1 MYFPYG
7 SRASS
12 LAWGDRRK
20 VLFRVGG
27 GIVDRRLCLLLAI
40 VLQLV
45 APISGAL
52 LPCQTEVS
60 FRGTLEPTQWRWKC
74 GQVRIAGLKASS
86 RACTRPTVTS
96 LLMHSHSPSAQA
108 HFVPE
113 LTVWGIASESKFVHQ
128 FFMTYSLCVAARF
141 SAWIVSGFS
150 RRPIFH
156 GISNRSLAAR
166 HGDAVCVP
174 PGSSVVGSFLDV
186 FGQLLAVCEG
196 DVAWCRAIPLVPL
209 DDLRLDILLHVHTGV
224 SDTRIDVDGCLLRRP
239 LKFVASTTVTEYFPY
254 GSRASSLAWGDRA

>member
-1 MYFPYG
+1 MRFRWFPSMIFASIFSCMVHTGVGDTRIDVDGCLLRRPLKFVASTTVTVYFPYG

-40 VLQLV
+40 VLQVV
-45 APISGAL
+45 APISGAP

-166 HGDAVCVP
+166 HGDVVCVP

-186 FGQLLAVCEG
+186 FRSTA
-196 DVAWCRAIPLVPL
+196 R
-209 DDLRLDILLHVHTGV
+209 
-224 SDTRIDVDGCLLRRP
+224 CL
-239 LKFVASTTVTEYFPY
+239 
-254 GSRASSLAWGDRA
+254 